1 MEARGGGGSY
11 EYPGTVY
18 LLRRILKIYKNPV
31 LKPLS
36 KTFSRQ
42 VLNK

>member
-31 LKPLS
+31 FEAFIKN
-36 KTFSRQ
+36 F
-42 VLNK
+42 